1 MELLLG
7 ALEEKK
13 GAFVRHLLALSFP
26 IMLQNLLISSVSF
39 IDTLMISLI
48 GEQELAAV
56 GLANQVFFLISLFFF
71 GVSSGAAIFFAQ
83 YWGAGDQLNMH
94 RILGIALLFSLF
106 GACICSFFSMAFPQT
121 ILRIFTDD
129 AAVLTEGATYLTI
142 VGISYPFTAVV
153 IIYSAALRSSGDAK
167 TPLYTS
173 AFSMGLNI
181 LLNYLLIFGK
191 WGFPRMEVAGAAWAS
206 LISRTCEM
214 VCLLS
219 IIYGKKLAPAA
230 KVRSMF
236 SFSRSL
242 AGRYFVTCMPVILN
256 ETFWSL
262 GMTTYKVAF
271 ARLGVDVIASV
282 NVSEAIQGL
291 FFVVLMG
298 ISNASA
304 IMIGN
309 RIGENRLETARL
321 YASKLLKTAVAAGI
335 LLGGLLVI
343 LSPWLPLPFHLSAP
357 IHRMTSRS
365 LRSLGLLVPIKAFNM
380 VLIVGVLRSGGDT
393 RFSMITELAGVW
405 CIGVPCAFIGA
416 LVLDMP
422 IYYLYL
428 FIGLEEL
435 FKCIIGAKRVHTGKW
450 VNRLTTDTR
459 VST

>member
-1 MELLLG
+1 
-7 ALEEKK
+7 
-13 GAFVRHLLALSFP
+13 
-26 IMLQNLLISSVSF
+26 
-39 IDTLMISLI
+39 
-48 GEQELAAV
+48 
-56 GLANQVFFLISLFFF
+56 
-71 GVSSGAAIFFAQ
+71 
-83 YWGAGDQLNMH
+83 
-94 RILGIALLFSLF
+94 
-106 GACICSFFSMAFPQT
+106 
-121 ILRIFTDD
+121 
-129 AAVLTEGATYLTI
+129 
-142 VGISYPFTAVV
+142 
-153 IIYSAALRSSGDAK
+153 
-167 TPLYTS
+167 
-173 AFSMGLNI
+173 
-181 LLNYLLIFGK
+181 
-191 WGFPRMEVAGAAWAS
+191 
-206 LISRTCEM
+206 
-214 VCLLS
+214 
-219 IIYGKKLAPAA
+219 
-230 KVRSMF
+230 
-236 SFSRSL
+236 
-242 AGRYFVTCMPVILN
+242 
-256 ETFWSL
+256 
-262 GMTTYKVAF
+262 MTTYKVAF

-321 YASKLLKTAVAAGI
+321 YASKLLKIAVAAGI

-393 RFSMITELAGVW
+393 RFSMVTELAGVW

-428 FIGLEEL
+428 FVGLEEL

-450 VNRLTTDTR
+450 VNRLTTDIW